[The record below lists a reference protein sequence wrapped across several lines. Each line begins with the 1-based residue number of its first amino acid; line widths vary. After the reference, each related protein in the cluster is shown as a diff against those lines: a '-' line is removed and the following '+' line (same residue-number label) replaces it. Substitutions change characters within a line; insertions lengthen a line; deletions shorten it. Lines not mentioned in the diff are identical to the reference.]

1 VRVGVNGCY
10 IGKAMERDEFGLS
23 IGGFVMPRTCATIR
37 EGWDCVAEWWR
48 EGDDDGTGTRV
59 VDKVNV
65 SPAEAVSGGNCDV
78 GRKLPGGC
86 IESRCST
93 GGAMMTADHIPI
105 HRN

>member
-1 VRVGVNGCY
+1 
-10 IGKAMERDEFGLS
+10 MQRDEFGL
-23 IGGFVMPRTCATIR
+23 GVVGFVMPRTRATIR
-37 EGWDCVAEWWR
+37 EGWDCVAEWRR
-48 EGDDDGTGTRV
+48 EGNDDGKGTIV

-65 SPAEAVSGGNCDV
+65 SLAEAVSSGNCDV
-78 GRKLPGGC
+78 GRRSARGC